1 MEKVCIY
8 GCGKIGKE
16 AVRFLGKKSEIDILF
31 LCDKDRN
38 IWGTYENFDV
48 VSPKTLTSRITE
60 LDYVIIATSFF
71 NEVIE
76 ELLLLGIKSEKL
88 KIYEVHSHLYKT
100 IQELY
105 KNDSWSQDGE
115 DVYLQQKF
123 AGKEKGFYV
132 DVGALH
138 PYKFS
143 NTAWAYERGW
153 TGINIEPNVDSF
165 RLFERL
171 RPEDINLNCGIA
183 DREGEMTYYCY
194 EEPAY
199 NGFAAFMYEALPIV
213 EKRQIK
219 VRKLSSIFEEYEVK
233 HIDFLDIDVEGLE
246 MKVLESIDFSLDI
259 DCILL
264 EQFERPEFLCNT
276 AEYQFLK
283 EKGYDAAAK
292 YGRTV
297 IYEK

>member
-1 MEKVCIY
+1 
-8 GCGKIGKE
+8 
-16 AVRFLGKKSEIDILF
+16 
-31 LCDKDRN
+31 
-38 IWGTYENFDV
+38 
-48 VSPKTLTSRITE
+48 
-60 LDYVIIATSFF
+60 
-71 NEVIE
+71 
-76 ELLLLGIKSEKL
+76 
-88 KIYEVHSHLYKT
+88 
-100 IQELY
+100 
-105 KNDSWSQDGE
+105 
-115 DVYLQQKF
+115 
-123 AGKEKGFYV
+123 
-132 DVGALH
+132 
-138 PYKFS
+138 
-143 NTAWAYERGW
+143 
-153 TGINIEPNVDSF
+153 
-165 RLFERL
+165 
-171 RPEDINLNCGIA
+171 
-183 DREGEMTYYCY
+183 MTYYCY